1 MFDAKREEAEALAF
15 LRKESLDL
23 FNRLHSISEDVAF
36 VNRVHEAYP
45 DIPILPNLRCGAW
58 YTDPAIATDCPA
70 YFKSTDGHF
79 SNWSF
84 NLRRPNLHLLPLV
97 AAQDGGG
104 IILVD
109 STRAGKRIPDA
120 LSKTVPIWCAVVNR
134 AVQLVFPGKAQWD
147 TNLYTPPGAVS
158 SQEHDQ
164 IERRLDAWASAL
176 AKSSYEL
183 PDLRLPLRPM
193 WITPASSSFPVVSA
207 ENRTFMPII
216 CLSASRQVQDG
227 VERRSGGFAYIQG
240 SGDDHELWGMGLTPD
255 MFWAQRAAILDA
267 SRSQLG
273 PLVASLVAAKS
284 TARAGT
290 LKLASPIA
298 KVHGRVLVC
307 ATADLPANPEDWG
320 QDIAYVVVGASLA
333 SKFPDADT
341 TPFLRIET
349 WEGKKGQMQFL
360 QDVLP
365 RSTSFI
371 RAQLHAGRRLCV
383 ACESG
388 TDLSVGI
395 ALVALQKFF
404 DDVGELVQD
413 GDFPEDAN
421 KHTVRTR
428 LEWIIT
434 SRPEANPS
442 RTTLKRVNEYLL
454 SSSTFRA
461 STSRPFPSTISAG
474 ETF

>member
-1 MFDAKREEAEALAF
+1 MSYDPGREALAF

-23 FNRLHSISEDVAF
+23 FNRIHSIDEDVSF
-36 VNRVHEAYP
+36 VDKVHEAYP
-45 DIPILPNLRCGAW
+45 DVPILPNLRCGAW
-58 YTDPAIATDCPA
+58 YTDPTIATDCPA

-84 NLRRPNLHLLPLV
+84 NLRRPNLHLLPLI
-97 AAQDGGG
+97 AAQDGTG

-134 AVQLVFPGKAQWD
+134 AVLQVHPGKVGWD

-164 IERRLDAWASAL
+164 IEQRLDAWANAL
-176 AKSSYEL
+176 ANSSYDL

-193 WITPASSSFPVVSA
+193 WLTPASSGFPVFPA
-207 ENRTFMPII
+207 KKDRTFVPIL
-216 CLSASRQVQDG
+216 CLSASRQVQVG

-255 MFWAQRAAILDA
+255 MFWAHRAVILNA
-267 SRSQLG
+267 SRAQLQT
-273 PLVASLVAAKS
+273 LVASIVATQS
-284 TARAGT
+284 RAHVGR
-290 LKLASPIA
+290 LATPIK

-307 ATADLPANPEDWG
+307 ATTDLPPDPKDWDKSMG
-320 QDIAYVVVGASLA
+320 HVVIGAGPSVKL
-333 SKFPDADT
+333 PDSSSI
-341 TPFLRIET
+341 LCIET

-365 RSTSFI
+365 RSTSFLH
-371 RAQLHAGRRLCV
+371 AQLLAGRRVCIT
-383 ACESG
+383 CDTG
-388 TDLSVGI
+388 TDFSVGI

-404 DDVGELVQD
+404 DDGGELVVS
-413 GDFPEDAN
+413 GDHAAKD
-421 KHTVRTR
+421 KHSIRTR

-442 RTTLKRVNEYLL
+442 RTTLKRVNEFLL
-454 SSSTFRA
+454 SSSSFRA
-461 STSRPFPSTISAG
+461 PSSRPFPSQTQISG
-474 ETF
+474 EAPP

>member
-1 MFDAKREEAEALAF
+1 MFDPKRETTEALAF

-36 VNRVHEAYP
+36 VNLVHEAYP
-45 DIPILPNLRCGAW
+45 DLPILPNLRCGAW

-97 AAQDGGG
+97 AAQDGTG

-120 LSKTVPIWCAVVNR
+120 LSKTVPIWCAVINR
-134 AVQLVFPGKAQWD
+134 AVLQVYPGKVGWD

-158 SQEHDQ
+158 SQEHSQ
-164 IERRLDAWASAL
+164 IEQRLDAWANAL
-176 AKSSYEL
+176 ANSSYAL
-183 PDLRLPLRPM
+183 PNLRLPLRPM
-193 WITPASSSFPVVSA
+193 WITPASSGFPVLPA
-207 ENRTFMPII
+207 GDRTFVPII

-255 MFWAQRAAILDA
+255 MFWNYRAAILDA
-267 SRSQLG
+267 SRSQLQT
-273 PLVASLVAAKS
+273 LVASIVAAQS
-284 TARAGT
+284 RAHVGRVAT
-290 LKLASPIA
+290 PIE

-307 ATADLPANPEDWG
+307 AISDLPLDPKDWD
-320 QDIAYVVVGASLA
+320 QDVAYVVVGAGA
-333 SKFPDADT
+333 PAKIPDASSG
-341 TPFLRIET
+341 LWIET
-349 WEGKKGQMQFL
+349 WDGKKGQIQFL

-371 RAQLHAGRRLCV
+371 HSHLVTGRHICV
-383 ACESG
+383 ACDTG
-388 TDLSVGI
+388 ADLSVGI
-395 ALVALQKFF
+395 SLVALQKFF
-404 DDVGELVQD
+404 DDSGELITS
-413 GDFPEDAN
+413 GDQTENAN
-421 KHTVRTR
+421 KHSIRTR

-442 RTTLKRVNEYLL
+442 RTTLKRVNEFLL
-454 SSSTFRA
+454 SSSSFRA
-461 STSRPFPSTISAG
+461 PSSRPFPSQTSV
-474 ETF
+474 EEPS